1 MKKILLIIS
10 LFIGFNSIA
19 QTEATEKKIEWLS
32 FEEAIARNE
41 KEPKKFIIDVWTTW
55 CGWCKKMDASTFT
68 NPVIVDIISE
78 HYYAVKLNAERKDT
92 MILGGQQYV
101 NEFPDRNRYPHQVA
115 IALLDG
121 KLSYPSIVYLD
132 ENVNKIQSIAGFQD
146 AKGIEPILVFFAEN
160 EYQKTNW
167 TEFQKNFQSKL

>member
-1 MKKILLIIS
+1 MKNFLLLF
-10 LFIGFNSIA
+10 LFILSFSTQA
-19 QTEATEKKIEWLS
+19 QTADEKKEIEWLS

-55 CGWCKKMDASTFT
+55 CGWCKKMDATTFT

-92 MILGGQQYV
+92 MNLGGNQYV
-101 NEFPDRNRYPHQVA
+101 NEFPDRKRYPHQVA

-132 ENVNKIQSIAGFQD
+132 ENVNKLQAIAGFQD
-146 AKGIEPILVFFAEN
+146 AKGIEPILMFFAEN
-160 EYQKTNW
+160 QYQQTNW
-167 TEFQKNFQSKL
+167 AEYQKNFQSKL